1 MVAMPIFLSRTS
13 LGFPLGF
20 LLQEAGLIT
29 DSQVRVALMD
39 QVQYCDLKIGEI
51 LALRGWITQE
61 TADFFAEKLPTFCK
75 ENTKHQLGFYLNEA
89 NLLTHEQIKNILIEQ
104 NRTMVRFGTLAV
116 LKGYLKQETLDFFI
130 RYLFPEHRLDSPWID
145 KYCPYSGSISFL
157 SDRFRNKSEKLKFP
171 NMIGETINK

>member
-1 MVAMPIFLSRTS
+1 MVAVPVFLSRTS

-29 DSQVRVALMD
+29 DSQIRVALMD

-51 LALRGWITQE
+51 LALRGWISQE

-75 ENTKHQLGFYLNEA
+75 ENTKHPLCFYLNEA
-89 NLLTHEQIKNILIEQ
+89 DLLTDEQIKSILIEQ
-104 NRTMVRFGTLAV
+104 KRTMVRFGTLAV

-157 SDRFRNKSEKLKFP
+157 SNRFRDKSKKLKINDF
-171 NMIGETINK
+171 IKETSSK

>member
-1 MVAMPIFLSRTS
+1 
-13 LGFPLGF
+13 
-20 LLQEAGLIT
+20 
-29 DSQVRVALMD
+29 
-39 QVQYCDLKIGEI
+39 
-51 LALRGWITQE
+51 
-61 TADFFAEKLPTFCK
+61 
-75 ENTKHQLGFYLNEA
+75 LNEA